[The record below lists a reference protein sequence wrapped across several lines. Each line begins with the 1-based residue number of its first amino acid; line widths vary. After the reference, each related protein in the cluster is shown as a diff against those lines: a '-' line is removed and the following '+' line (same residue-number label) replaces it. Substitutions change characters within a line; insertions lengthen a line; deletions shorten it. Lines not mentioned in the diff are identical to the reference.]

1 MKSALQ
7 TPHLFNEEAAIEY
20 VESWLWP
27 DGPVCPHCGMVGAAY
42 RLRGKKQRAG
52 LWKCKVCSEQFTVTI
67 GTIFEG
73 SHVPLNK

>member
-1 MKSALQ
+1 MSIADNPIFHDAETAREWLEMQ
-7 TPHLFNEEAAIEY
+7 
-20 VESWLWP
+20 LWP

-52 LWKCKVCSEQFTVTI
+52 LWKCKGCSEQFTVTI